1 MGKPHPLA
9 LRERVV
15 AFVEEGN
22 THRSSAA
29 QFRISINFVND
40 MVKLK
45 RETGSLDAKPQGR
58 RVHGKLAGAAGWMR
72 EQIEARPAT
81 TLDELR
87 ADLEREHGIE
97 VHRSSVGDLLH
108 RLGLPHKKTCMPV
121 NRSALMLRGTGQSG
135 SIIASPSCATI
146 WNSLSLSTKR
156 V

>member
-29 QFRISINFVND
+29 HFRVSIKFVND

-45 RETGSLDAKPQGR
+45 RETGSLDPKPQGR
-58 RVHGKLAGAAGWMR
+58 RGHGKLAPVAHWVRELMEAG
-72 EQIEARPAT
+72 PAL

-87 ADLEREHGIE
+87 AILEREHGID
-97 VHRSSVGDLLH
+97 VHRSSVGELLH
-108 RLGLPHKKTCMPV
+108 RLGLSHTKKTSEPV
-121 NRSALMLRGTGQSG
+121 NRNARMLRETGRSG
-135 SIIASPSCATI
+135 SIDASLSCATI
-146 WNSLSLSTKR
+146 
-156 V
+156 